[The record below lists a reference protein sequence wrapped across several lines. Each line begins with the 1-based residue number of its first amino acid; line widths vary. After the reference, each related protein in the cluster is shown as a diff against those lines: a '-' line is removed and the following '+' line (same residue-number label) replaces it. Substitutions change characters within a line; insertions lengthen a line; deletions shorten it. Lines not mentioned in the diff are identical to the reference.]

1 VLAVSETIFIKAVMQ
16 TPMRCS
22 HSKDES
28 SLNICL
34 AESALGGS
42 RRLSCLV
49 AVQLPSELRS
59 ITCVTTASRK
69 STRVMGEA
77 NFRLIELVDPIMSPS
92 PHVLGVCTTG
102 VLRTG
107 TLD

>member
-1 VLAVSETIFIKAVMQ
+1 MLDLSIHCAGGVGDHLHHGSYADTDTMQ
-16 TPMRCS
+16 SQQGRRVVGKS
-22 HSKDES
+22 AWHGRAHGASIISK
-28 SLNICL
+28 
-34 AESALGGS
+34 
-42 RRLSCLV
+42 R
-49 AVQLPSELRS
+49 AVQEQ
-59 ITCVTTASRK
+59 SRVAK
-69 STRVMGEA
+69 RTRVMGEA